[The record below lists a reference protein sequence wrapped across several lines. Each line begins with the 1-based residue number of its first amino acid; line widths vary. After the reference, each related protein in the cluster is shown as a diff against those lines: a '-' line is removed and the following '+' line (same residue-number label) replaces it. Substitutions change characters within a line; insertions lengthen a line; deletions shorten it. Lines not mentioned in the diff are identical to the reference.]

1 MLLRP
6 RVQRRAARA
15 HVVRSPL
22 DFGKYVGREEQTSK
36 VRKISLHWS
45 FPVSDRGASRERESD
60 MFHSMAALSR
70 VRFQR

>member
-6 RVQRRAARA
+6 RVQRRAGRRA
-15 HVVRSPL
+15 LSAHPWIS
-22 DFGKYVGREEQTSK
+22 GKYVGREEQTSK

-60 MFHSMAALSR
+60 TLHTVAALSR
-70 VRFQR
+70 ARFQR

>member
-6 RVQRRAARA
+6 RVQRRAGRRA
-15 HVVRSPL
+15 LSRSPL
-22 DFGKYVGREEQTSK
+22 DSGKYVGREEQTSK

-45 FPVSDRGASRERESD
+45 FPVSDRGASRGRESD

-70 VRFQR
+70 ERFQR